1 MFRKNFGRRKRLPT
15 PMTIR
20 RGNGASGTGS
30 GVRGVR
36 LSIGPIS
43 DVILSAGEAGA
54 RDLTLAS
61 SSHAVVK
68 ILTAAQVLHRISI
81 AADTTGA
88 FLAAASALHA
98 VVGSFTVALPW

>member
-20 RGNGASGTGS
+20 RGNGASAGS

-43 DVILSAGEAGA
+43 DVILSGGEAGA

-88 FLAAASALHA
+88 FLAATSALHA
-98 VVGSFTVALPW
+98 VVGSFTV